1 VQPNNSLRIELL
13 ATLYTFLTLP
23 YNISTIRRDYAI
35 VRQQTMVRAMD
46 LAMQEIK
53 QNTFLKEKDKL
64 LGFIR
69 SRVSTVEEAED
80 ILQDVFYQFVAGF
93 EAIESIDRVTS
104 WLYSVARNKI
114 IDRYRRDA
122 ARPKRTDFETLSGK
136 DEDSPL
142 TLQEILPDLDNT
154 PEATMLREA
163 IWDEITEALDE
174 LPREQ
179 REIFIQNEIEEK
191 SFREISEAT
200 GISINTL
207 LSRKRYAIISL
218 RKRLQK
224 FYDDVVE
231 N

>member
-1 VQPNNSLRIELL
+1 
-13 ATLYTFLTLP
+13 
-23 YNISTIRRDYAI
+23 
-35 VRQQTMVRAMD
+35 MKVRAMD
-46 LAMQEIK
+46 LVMQEIK

-93 EAIESIDRVTS
+93 ETIESIDRVTS

-122 ARPKRTDFETLSGK
+122 ARPRRTDFELKLGP
-136 DEDSPL
+136 DEDAPL

-154 PEATMLREA
+154 PESAMLREA
-163 IWDEITEALDE
+163 IWEEITEALDE

-191 SFREISEAT
+191 GFREIAEAT
-200 GISINTL
+200 GVSINTL
-207 LSRKRYAIISL
+207 LSRKRYAIIAL
-218 RKRLQK
+218 RKRLQN
-224 FYDDVVE
+224 FYNDVVG